1 MMVAAGQWLKVMTG
15 AMATNEDKDQH
26 NMLVNSGNHNSDR
39 SNGNNNTINAQDSDD
54 SNGYSSVGDNEDLNN
69 SGGNNGVGDNDILG
83 NGSGI
88 SGAGCHQA
96 SREIIK
102 DI

>member
-1 MMVAAGQWLKVMTG
+1 MIVASGQWLKVMTG
-15 AMATNEDKDQH
+15 AMATNDNKDQH
-26 NMLVNSGNHNSDR
+26 NIR
-39 SNGNNNTINAQDSDD
+39 RNGNNNTINDLDADD
-54 SNGYSSVGDNEDLNN
+54 GNGHSSVGDNEDLNN
-69 SGGNNGVGDNDILG
+69 SGGNNGVGDNNILG
-83 NGSGI
+83 NGSGN